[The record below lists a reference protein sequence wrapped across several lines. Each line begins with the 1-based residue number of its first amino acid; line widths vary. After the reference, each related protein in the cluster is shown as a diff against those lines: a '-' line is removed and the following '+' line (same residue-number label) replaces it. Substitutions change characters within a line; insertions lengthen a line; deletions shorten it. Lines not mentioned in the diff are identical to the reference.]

1 MRVAGGVGR
10 VSASRGIDWT
20 RQEEEDASQQPN
32 LPQERP
38 HRDRGHDHREMVL
51 RDVNDI
57 QK

>member
-51 RDVNDI
+51 QR
-57 QK
+57 